1 MLKPHPTIVNF
12 QAQSKTWQEFGTWSG
27 RNSSYQ
33 GLVKAKNA
41 GSLKD
46 LASLITGNSDDW
58 KLLGKADEDVIKGTN
73 VNIAPL
79 LVKAEENLRS
89 TIIKLTG
96 EFKSTFP
103 STGAEITSA
112 LGSNQAGSVGGVT
125 IGAFEETEEIN
136 KYFGGQ
142 PYKFCDCN
150 LAIRIIYSKACLDT
164 VGKDIFKAVCAALP
178 KNAPKGSL
186 TFSLFGFGSVPVDQY
201 RVSSIKSVKN
211 GDWIQFENYE
221 DYLEKMRNLYIEKM
235 RKQGV
240 SITSVPAE
248 GEGAWQQENA
258 LKVGENQ
265 FWGFPLGVQTEQKWL
280 SDLQESYNKPNEVV
294 EGKQRT
300 DRVPGFRGGVTFINV
315 VEVMLASFR
324 YRAFEKTYCIQ

>member
-1 MLKPHPTIVNF
+1 
-12 QAQSKTWQEFGTWSG
+12 
-27 RNSSYQ
+27 
-33 GLVKAKNA
+33 LVKAKNA

-58 KLLGKADEDVIKGTN
+58 KLLGKADESVVKGTN
-73 VNIAPL
+73 VNIAPF
-79 LVKAEENLRS
+79 LVKVEENLRS
-89 TIIKLTG
+89 TVIKLTG
-96 EFKSTFP
+96 EFNSTFP
-103 STGAEITSA
+103 SIGAEITSS

-142 PYKFCDCN
+142 PYNFCDCN

-186 TFSLFGFGSVPVDQY
+186 TLSLFGFGSVPVDQY
-201 RVSSIKSVKN
+201 IIGSIKLVKN

-240 SITSVPAE
+240 RITSVPAE
-248 GEGAWQQENA
+248 GEGAWQQENRRKPI
-258 LKVGENQ
+258 LGISVGRAD
-265 FWGFPLGVQTEQKWL
+265 GTKM
-280 SDLQESYNKPNEVV
+280 VV
-294 EGKQRT
+294 RPS
-300 DRVPGFRGGVTFINV
+300 RIV
-315 VEVMLASFR
+315 
-324 YRAFEKTYCIQ
+324 